1 MTHRGPTIIAAL
13 RGSFPS
19 LRMRTDDMGRSHEI
33 PAPSKAIKNKSQLS
47 AEYCRMKE
55 NSSDK
60 RHDTIIKTEK
70 VKNKLKSDKLNS
82 VNATACLY

>member
-1 MTHRGPTIIAAL
+1 
-13 RGSFPS
+13 
-19 LRMRTDDMGRSHEI
+19 MRTGDMGRSLEI
-33 PAPSKAIKNKSQLS
+33 PIPSKAIKNKSQLT
-47 AEYCRMKE
+47 AEYYRMKE

-60 RHDTIIKTEK
+60 RHDTIIPTEK